1 MAEATKIKA
10 IGKIGG
16 LDVIL
21 QYEQGKKLKI
31 NNPDLIEI
39 VQDKLQEFNVNLEP
53 IANNFIPERRSALWY
68 YLAFFKI
75 FDEEPKILLNGDAPT
90 MPYEE
95 GVIY

>member
-10 IGKIGG
+10 IGNINGEKI
-16 LDVIL
+16 IL
-21 QYEQGKKLKI
+21 LWEQGKKLKI
-31 NNPDLIEI
+31 NNADYIDI
-39 VQDKLQEFNVNLEP
+39 VQDKLQDFNLNLKP

-68 YLAFFKI
+68 YLAFYKI
-75 FDEEPKILLNGDAPT
+75 FDEEPKILLNGDAPA

>member
-10 IGKIGG
+10 IGNINGKKI
-16 LDVIL
+16 IL
-21 QYEQGKKLKI
+21 LWEHGKKLKI
-31 NNPDLIEI
+31 NNADYIDMIKIRLKNFE
-39 VQDKLQEFNVNLEP
+39 VNLKP

-68 YLAFFKI
+68 YLAFYKI

>member
-10 IGKIGG
+10 IGNINGEKI
-16 LDVIL
+16 IL
-21 QYEQGKKLKI
+21 LWEQGKKLKI
-31 NNPDLIEI
+31 NNADYIDI
-39 VQDKLQEFNVNLEP
+39 VQDRLKIFNLNLKP
-53 IANNFIPERRSALWY
+53 MANNFIPERRSALWY
-68 YLAFFKI
+68 YLAFYKI

>member
-10 IGKIGG
+10 IGNINGKKI
-16 LDVIL
+16 IL
-21 QYEQGKKLKI
+21 LWEYGKKLKI
-31 NNPDLIEI
+31 NNADYIDMIKIRLKNFE
-39 VQDKLQEFNVNLEP
+39 VNLKP
-53 IANNFIPERRSALWY
+53 MANNFIPERRSALWY
-68 YLAFFKI
+68 YLAFYKI

>member
-10 IGKIGG
+10 IGNINGEKI
-16 LDVIL
+16 IL
-21 QYEQGKKLKI
+21 LWEQGKKLKI
-31 NNPDLIEI
+31 NNADYIDI
-39 VQDKLQEFNVNLEP
+39 VQDRLQDFNLNLKP
-53 IANNFIPERRSALWY
+53 MANNFIPERRSALWY
-68 YLAFFKI
+68 YLAFYKI

>member
-16 LDVIL
+16 LDIIL

-31 NNPDLIEI
+31 NNANYIDIAK
-39 VQDKLQEFNVNLEP
+39 DKLQDFNVNLKP
-53 IANNFIPERRSALWY
+53 MANNFIPERGSALWY
-68 YLAFFKI
+68 YLAFYSI
-75 FDEEPKILLNGDAPT
+75 FDNKPKILLNGDAPT

-95 GVIY
+95 GEIY